1 MQRGTVTYRQWIGVL
16 GQRLPD
22 GVSEKRHVRRAGA
35 ALPRSL
41 QPVHAPSTAA
51 GLAALDKITDP
62 LRRGGS
68 PALAADPGQPPQIR
82 LGTLLLEVA
91 TAGASRSAFPGVTKG
106 RNSRS
111 DPISKIQQTPSVQEN
126 RTVPFD
132 MR

>member
-1 MQRGTVTYRQWIGVL
+1 MQRGTVNYRQWIGVL

-68 PALAADPGQPPQIR
+68 PVLAADPGQPPQIR
-82 LGTLLLEVA
+82 LGTQSL
-91 TAGASRSAFPGVTKG
+91 GGYGRCKSQRFPRRDERT
-106 RNSRS
+106 
-111 DPISKIQQTPSVQEN
+111 QQQK
-126 RTVPFD
+126 
-132 MR
+132 